1 MFLLKHVFSF
11 CLLLQATTNNLIKF
25 YSEVK
30 RGIRTIV
37 LFDERVLKNG
47 QVKSVNP
54 LKKEGQRSKTLLFD
68 EKEMN
73 KQIARAKKKNPFFL
87 LQLQEAEKEK

>member
-1 MFLLKHVFSF
+1 M
-11 CLLLQATTNNLIKF
+11 
-25 YSEVK
+25 
-30 RGIRTIV
+30 

-73 KQIARAKKKNPFFL
+73 KQIARAKKKNPFSL
-87 LQLQEAEKEK
+87 LQLQGTEKER